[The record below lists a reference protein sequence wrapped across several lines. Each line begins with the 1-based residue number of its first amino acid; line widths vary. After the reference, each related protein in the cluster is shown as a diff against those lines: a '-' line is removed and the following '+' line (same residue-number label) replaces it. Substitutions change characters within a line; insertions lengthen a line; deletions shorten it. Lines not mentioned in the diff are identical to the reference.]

1 MDNYIDHL
9 GESDDDEQRPDN
21 DPEYTPPTVE
31 PEDSFPTVEPV
42 ETPDD
47 SAFTEPRYE
56 PEPPPVPESAD
67 PFVMPP
73 LPEGPSKDD
82 KLWATF
88 CHLAA
93 FSTYMIGPIGAILGP
108 LVVWLIK
115 RDDSPFVD
123 ENGKKALNF
132 QISIL
137 IYSLAATPLI
147 CVLPVYVI
155 LVICL
160 GILDMVF
167 TIVAAIKANNGEE
180 VSYPISIEFIK

>member
-9 GESDDDEQRPDN
+9 GESDDDEQRPDI

-31 PEDSFPTVEPV
+31 PEDSFPAVEP
-42 ETPDD
+42 EEMPED

-56 PEPPPVPESAD
+56 PEPPPVPEPND

-73 LPEGPSKDD
+73 LPEGPNKDD

-93 FSTYMIGPIGAILGP
+93 FSGYFFPFGNVIGP
-108 LVVWLIK
+108 LVIWLIK
-115 RDDSPFVD
+115 KDESQYID

-132 QISIL
+132 QISMTIYTLASLVL
-137 IYSLAATPLI
+137 ICGGPLI
-147 CVLPVYVI
+147 LLAIIPLAIVSVI
-155 LVICL
+155 
-160 GILDMVF
+160 F
-167 TIVAAIKANNGEE
+167 PIVAAIKANNGEE